1 MGGDAGKEGLELTR
15 SLVKSRE
22 RAAVCIAGSEDL
34 LSISAGN
41 GLTPANR
48 TGGQLNRLGGGTRNQ
63 AAPFRERPN
72 LRLRDGSPG
81 YVQEYKEPA
90 IGCPA
95 AATLT

>member
-1 MGGDAGKEGLELTR
+1 MGGDAVKEGLELSR
-15 SLVKSRE
+15 FPVKSRE
-22 RAAVCIAGSEDL
+22 RAAECIAGSEDR

-41 GLTPANR
+41 GLTPSNR

-63 AAPFRERPN
+63 AAPLRERPN
-72 LRLRDGSPG
+72 LRLRDGSPA